1 MPKDSRARTRAIRAA
16 QGENRERRYT
26 QASHTLDGGASAS
39 QKSADPTAPPMELHV
54 VPFVFACTV
63 PAALD
68 RHAFVQALADQ
79 LHTLRRE
86 KTGEEYEGRADVVV
100 LPQGWEP
107 EQQLPGHVGAMLL
120 VNAWAVR
127 PWARAGEWEAVVTD
141 FYDAGK
147 AWVLEQYPVPV
158 EGHPVAMPLDNEKAL
173 ALYNG
178 AQFVAHTGGEHAEM
192 PAGWA
197 PLVAA
202 RRTEL
207 AAAVREPQGEAVGQ
221 DLPEMVPNA
230 RGGAAKTSSSSRR
243 PYRVVD
249 RFYQGWYLRSG
260 DGTFDADGG
269 HRRELETLD
278 FTMLELTRGPL
289 RPVVPPTDEDC
300 AAVKAALVGAGR
312 KAAGSLLV
320 ALYRLVLEDAGA
332 GREGGARYRMMAGRE
347 GSWESEDM
355 VRLAWNVGVDLA
367 EKKTRFDEA
376 AVSELVRVVQGWVTG
391 PDVYV
396 EVAANLAWLFSKVAD
411 EAGGWSAVA
420 DRPLQPEQRV
430 GGHPEHV
437 VEAVQHYLLSQTVER
452 PA

>member
-16 QGENRERRYT
+16 QGEKRYT
-26 QASHTLDGGASAS
+26 QASHTLDSGASAS
-39 QKSADPTAPPMELHV
+39 QTAADPTAPAMELHV
-54 VPFVFACTV
+54 VPFVFSCTV
-63 PAALD
+63 PATLD
-68 RHAFVQALADQ
+68 RHALAQALADQ

-86 KTGEEYEGRADVVV
+86 KTGEEYEGRADIVV
-100 LPQGWEP
+100 LPPDWETEP
-107 EQQLPGHVGAMLL
+107 QLPGHVGAMLL

-141 FYDAGK
+141 FYNASK

-158 EGHPVAMPLDNEKAL
+158 EGHPVAMPLDTGRAL
-173 ALYNG
+173 TLYNAAG
-178 AQFVAHTGGEHAEM
+178 VVAHTGGEHAEM

-207 AAAVREPQGEAVGQ
+207 AAAVQEPQGEAVGQ
-221 DLPEMVPNA
+221 DLPRVVPNA
-230 RGGAAKTSSSSRR
+230 PGGAAKTSSSSR

-269 HRRELETLD
+269 HRRGLETLD
-278 FTMLELTRGPL
+278 YTMLELTRGPL

-320 ALYRLVLEDAGA
+320 ALYRLVLEDADA
-332 GREGGARYRMMAGRE
+332 RREGGARYRMMAGRE

-355 VRLAWNVGVDLA
+355 VRLAWNVGADLA

-396 EVAANLAWLFSKVAD
+396 EVAANLAWLFGKVAD
-411 EAGGWSAVA
+411 EVGGWSAVA
-420 DRPLQPEQRV
+420 DRPLQPGQRV

-437 VEAVQHYLLSQTVER
+437 VEAVQHYLLSQTVEG

>member
-1 MPKDSRARTRAIRAA
+1 MPKESRARTRAIRAA
-16 QGENRERRYT
+16 QGENREKRYT
-26 QASHTLDGGASAS
+26 QASHTLDGCVSAS
-39 QKSADPTAPPMELHV
+39 QTAADPTAPAMELHV
-54 VPFVFACTV
+54 VPFVFSCTV
-63 PAALD
+63 PATLD
-68 RHAFVQALADQ
+68 RHALAQALADQ
-79 LHTLRRE
+79 LHTLRRK
-86 KTGEEYEGRADVVV
+86 KTSEEYEGRADIVV
-100 LPQGWEP
+100 LPQDWEP
-107 EQQLPGHVGAMLL
+107 EPQLPGHVSAMLL

-158 EGHPVAMPLDNEKAL
+158 GGHPVAMPLDTERAL
-173 ALYNG
+173 ALYNAAG
-178 AQFVAHTGGEHAEM
+178 VVAHTGGEHAEM
-192 PAGWA
+192 PASWA

-202 RRTEL
+202 RRAEL
-207 AAAVREPQGEAVGQ
+207 AAAVREPHEEAVGQ
-221 DLPEMVPNA
+221 NLPEMVPNA
-230 RGGAAKTSSSSRR
+230 RGGDAKTSSSSRR

-269 HRRELETLD
+269 HRRGLETLD
-278 FTMLELTRGPL
+278 FATLERTRGPL

-312 KAAGSLLV
+312 RAAGSLLV

-332 GREGGARYRMMAGRE
+332 GREGGARYRVMAGRE

-355 VRLAWNVGVDLA
+355 VRLAWNVGADLA
-367 EKKTRFDEA
+367 EKKSRFDEA
-376 AVSELVRVVQGWVTG
+376 AVAVLVRVVQGWVAG

-396 EVAANLAWLFSKVAD
+396 EVASNLAGLFSAVAD
-411 EAGGWSAVA
+411 ETGGWPAVA
-420 DRPLQPEQRV
+420 DRPLQPGQRV

-437 VEAVQHYLLSQTVER
+437 VEAVQHYLLSQTADG

>member
-16 QGENRERRYT
+16 QGENREKRYT
-26 QASHTLDGGASAS
+26 QAAHTLDGGASAP
-39 QKSADPTAPPMELHV
+39 QKTDSPAREMELHV

-68 RHAFVQALADQ
+68 RHALAQALADQ

-100 LPQGWEP
+100 LPQSGEP
-107 EQQLPGHVGAMLL
+107 ETQLPGHASAMLL

-127 PWARAGEWEAVVTD
+127 PWARTGEWEAVVTD
-141 FYDAGK
+141 FYDASK

-158 EGHPVAMPLDNEKAL
+158 DGHPVAMPLDNERAL
-173 ALYNG
+173 TLYNG
-178 AQFVAHTGGEHAEM
+178 ARFVAHTGGEHAEM

-207 AAAVREPQGEAVGQ
+207 AAAVAASQGESAGQ
-221 DLPEMVPNA
+221 GLPKMVPNA
-230 RGGAAKTSSSSRR
+230 RGGAAKTSTSSR

-260 DGTFDADGG
+260 DATFDADGG
-269 HRRELETLD
+269 HRRGLETMD
-278 FTMLELTRGPL
+278 FTTLQLTRGPL
-289 RPVVPPTDEDC
+289 RPVAPPTDEEC

-320 ALYRLVLEDAGA
+320 ALYRLVLEDASA
-332 GREGGARYRMMAGRE
+332 GREGGARYRVMAGRE

-355 VRLAWNVGVDLA
+355 VRLAWNVGADLA
-367 EKKTRFDEA
+367 EKESRFDEA
-376 AVSELVRVVQGWVTG
+376 AVAELVRVVTGWVTG

-396 EVAANLAWLFSKVAD
+396 EVAANLAWLFSRVAD
-411 EAGGWSAVA
+411 ETGGWPAVA
-420 DRPLQPEQRV
+420 DRPLQPGQRV

-437 VEAVQHYLLSQTVER
+437 VDAVQRYLLSQTADG

>member
-16 QGENRERRYT
+16 QGENREKRYT
-26 QASHTLDGGASAS
+26 QASHTLDGGASAR
-39 QKSADPTAPPMELHV
+39 QEADSAVPKMELHV

-63 PAALD
+63 PATLD
-68 RHAFVQALADQ
+68 RHTLAQALADH

-107 EQQLPGHVGAMLL
+107 EPQLPGYVSAMLL
-120 VNAWAVR
+120 INAWAVR
-127 PWARAGEWEAVVTD
+127 PWSREGEWEAVVTD
-141 FYDAGK
+141 AYDASK
-147 AWVLEQYPVPV
+147 AWVLAQYPVPV
-158 EGHPVAMPLDNEKAL
+158 ESHPVAMPLDNERAL
-173 ALYNG
+173 ALYNAAG
-178 AQFVAHTGGEHAEM
+178 VVAHTGGEHAEM
-192 PAGWA
+192 PASWD

-202 RRTEL
+202 RRAEL
-207 AAAVREPQGEAVGQ
+207 AATVREPRGEAAGQ
-221 DLPEMVPNA
+221 DLPEMVPNT
-230 RGGAAKTSSSSRR
+230 RGGEAKTSSSSRR

-269 HRRELETLD
+269 HRRGLETLT
-278 FTMLELTRGPL
+278 FTTLDLTRGPL
-289 RPVVPPTDEDC
+289 RPVVPPTEEDC

-332 GREGGARYRMMAGRE
+332 EREGGARYRVMVGRE
-347 GSWESEDM
+347 GSWESEDV
-355 VRLAWNVGVDLA
+355 VRLAWNVGADLA
-367 EKKTRFDEA
+367 EKTSRFDEA
-376 AVSELVRVVQGWVTG
+376 AVAELVRIVQGWVTG

-411 EAGGWSAVA
+411 ETGGWPAVA
-420 DRPLQPEQRV
+420 DRPLQPGQRV

-437 VEAVQHYLLSQTVER
+437 VEAVQHYLLSQTADG